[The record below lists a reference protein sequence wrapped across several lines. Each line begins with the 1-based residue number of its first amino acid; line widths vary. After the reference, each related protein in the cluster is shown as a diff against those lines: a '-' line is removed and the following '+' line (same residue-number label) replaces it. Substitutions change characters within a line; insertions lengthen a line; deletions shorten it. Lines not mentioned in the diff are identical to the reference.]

1 MIKYSKTTVFNV
13 DVQTVVNTVNCVGVM
28 GAGLA
33 LECKLR
39 FLEMYKDYKKLCKEN
54 RVKTGKPYVY
64 KCDDD
69 FMVMNFPTKNHW
81 KYPSKIEWIEEGL
94 DYFITNYERY
104 EISSIAFPKLGS
116 GRGKLDWKNV
126 KPLMENYLKHLDIE
140 VCICLDEEGKAA
152 GIEKEMVDML
162 NQMDEE
168 QWMSKLKIRKSI
180 SDNILKA
187 LPLHRFYQLQKVK
200 GVGKQSYESIFK
212 LFYIEAQKGDVVCT
226 DNSKHPQIMTQQ
238 PLFA

>member
-39 FLEMYKDYKKLCKEN
+39 FPEMYKDYKKLCKEN

-64 KCDDD
+64 RCNND

-81 KYPSKIEWIEEGL
+81 KYPSKIEWLEEGL
-94 DYFITNYERY
+94 NYFVTNYEGY

-126 KPLMENYLKHLDIE
+126 KPLMENYLKPLDME
-140 VCICLDEEGKAA
+140 VYICLDEEGKAA

-200 GVGKQSYESIFK
+200 GVGKQSYESIFR
-212 LFYIEAQKGDVVCT
+212 LLYIEAQKGDIICT
-226 DNSKHPQIMTQQ
+226 DNSKHSQIMTQQ

>member
-13 DVQTVVNTVNCVGVM
+13 DVQTVVNTVNCVGIM

-39 FLEMYKDYKKLCKEN
+39 FPEMYKDYKKLCKEN
-54 RVKTGKPYVY
+54 KVKTGKPYVY
-64 KCDDD
+64 RCSNG

-81 KYPSKIEWIEEGL
+81 KYPSKIGWIEEGL
-94 DYFITNYERY
+94 DYFVTNYERY

-116 GRGKLDWKNV
+116 SHGKLDWKNV
-126 KPLMENYLKHLDIE
+126 KPLMEKYLKPLDIE
-140 VCICLDEEGKAA
+140 VYICLDEEMKAV
-152 GIEKEMVDML
+152 GTEKKMLDML
-162 NQMDEE
+162 NQVPEE
-168 QWMSKLKIRKSI
+168 QLIDNLKIRKDI
-180 SDNILKA
+180 SDNILNA

-212 LFYIEAQKGDVVCT
+212 LFYIEAQKSDVACT
-226 DNSKHPQIMTQQ
+226 DNSIHRQIMTQQ
-238 PLFA
+238 PLFT